1 MALTRLPLRALLLC
15 FTVLLCTGGGS
26 AAGAL
31 PTSTAL
37 TAPVMPAPVD
47 CPGCWH
53 PPLEVSWEWQL
64 SSVPK
69 PPFLPVQVYDI
80 DGFAASPQ
88 VVADLHTSLPG
99 RRVICYLSTGSWE
112 SWRPDAKQFPKAVK
126 GRPLDGWPGERWV
139 DIRRFSGR
147 LGTIMRARL
156 DMCAAK
162 GFDAVEFDNADGY
175 LNRTGFALKGA
186 DQLAYNAWLANEAHA
201 RGLSAVLKN
210 DLPQI
215 PKLLPYY
222 DMALSEQCWQ
232 YAECTTAQNGG
243 FGLDQF
249 VEAGKPVFHVEY
261 QLPPKQFCARS
272 NRQNFN
278 SLRKRL
284 ALGAYRV
291 PCRGS

>member
-1 MALTRLPLRALLLC
+1 MGLVRRPLLGLLLC
-15 FTVLLCTGGGS
+15 LTLLLGTGGS
-26 AAGAL
+26 PAGAVPSPAVL
-31 PTSTAL
+31 
-37 TAPVMPAPVD
+37 PAPVD

-53 PPLEVSWEWQL
+53 PGLEVSWEWRL

-69 PPFLPVQVYDI
+69 APFLPVQVYDI
-80 DGFAASPQ
+80 DGFEATTQ
-88 VVADLHTSLPG
+88 DVADLHGSLAG
-99 RRVICYLSTGSWE
+99 RRVICYISAGSWE
-112 SWRPDAKQFPKAVK
+112 NWRPDAGQFPSRVK
-126 GRPLDGWPGERWV
+126 GRTLEGWPGERWL
-139 DIRRFSGR
+139 DIRRFGGK
-147 LGTIMRARL
+147 LGTVMRARL

-162 GFDAVEFDNADGY
+162 GFDAVEFDNIDGY

-186 DQLAYNAWLANEAHA
+186 DQLAYNAWLANEAHL

-222 DMALSEQCWQ
+222 DMALNEQCWQ
-232 YAECTTAQNGG
+232 YVECTTAQNGG

-249 VEAGKPVFHVEY
+249 VDAGKPVFHVEY
-261 QLPPKQFCARS
+261 RLAPKAFCAKS
-272 NRQNFN
+272 NRENFN

-284 ALGAYRV
+284 ALGPYRV